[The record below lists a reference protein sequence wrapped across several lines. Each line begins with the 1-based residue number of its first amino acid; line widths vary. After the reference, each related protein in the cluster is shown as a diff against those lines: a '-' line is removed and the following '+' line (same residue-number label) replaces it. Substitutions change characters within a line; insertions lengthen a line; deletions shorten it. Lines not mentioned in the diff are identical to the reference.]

1 MATMAIR
8 YTVTVLRQ
16 HYAPDGGRVTSTAKY
31 EVEHIDLAEA
41 LKHVAEQSAEWGWMD
56 RDTVSRFHT

>member
-16 HYAPDGGRVTSTAKY
+16 HYAPDGRKVTSSAKY
-31 EVEHIDLAEA
+31 EVEDVDLAEA
-41 LKHVAEQSAEWGWMD
+41 LHRVAQQTAEWGWKPLL
-56 RDTVSRFHT
+56 SRLHT

>member
-16 HYAPDGGRVTSTAKY
+16 HYAPDGKVTSSAKY
-31 EVEHIDLAEA
+31 EVEDIDLAEA
-41 LKHVAEQSAEWGWMD
+41 LHRVAQQTAEWGWMPL
-56 RDTVSRFHT
+56 SRFHT